1 MSRTNLA
8 YKKQSPTDEE
18 YLNQEREAFEKS
30 EFIGGR
36 IVAMA
41 GASETHNIIST
52 NVFIEIGVQ
61 TKNSKCFPFSS
72 DMRVKAK
79 KGNYYYPDIVVV
91 CGEREFED
99 DKKDVLL
106 NPTVIVEI
114 LSKSTKLKDRN
125 EKFDSYTTLAS
136 LTDYV
141 LIEQDEPRVE
151 HFIKKSEKEWTA
163 RLLNEETDRLILD
176 SIKSEMALAEIY
188 REVKFSR

>member
-8 YKKQSPTDEE
+8 YKKESPTDAE
-18 YLNQEREAFEKS
+18 YLDGEREAFEKS
-30 EFIGGR
+30 EFINGR

-41 GASETHNIIST
+41 GASEKHNVVSS
-52 NVFIEIGVQ
+52 NLSGELYVQ
-61 TKNSKCFPFSS
+61 TKNSKCRAFSS

-79 KGNYYYPDIVVV
+79 RGNYYYPDIVVV

-106 NPTVIVEI
+106 NPSVVIEI
-114 LSKSTKLKDRN
+114 LSKSTRLKDRN
-125 EKFDSYTTLAS
+125 EKLDSYMSLES

-141 LIEQDEPRVE
+141 LVEQDEMRVE

-163 RLLNEETDRLILD
+163 RLLNENADRLVLE
-176 SIKSEMALAEIY
+176 SIKSRIALAEIY
-188 REVKFSR
+188 REVKFSK